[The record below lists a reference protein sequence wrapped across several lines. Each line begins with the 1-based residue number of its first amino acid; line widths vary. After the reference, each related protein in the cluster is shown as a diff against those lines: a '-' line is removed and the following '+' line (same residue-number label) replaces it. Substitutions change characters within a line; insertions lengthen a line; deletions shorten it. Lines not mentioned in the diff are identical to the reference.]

1 MVLGVGCCCT
11 LLDVYKR
18 QANSFI
24 INISY
29 EELLKLGSDNV
40 SYTPLRI
47 VVVYSIV
54 SISVIALSF
63 RFVVPFFRENLPGFW
78 GSLLGAAFTI
88 LCISPF
94 LRAIM
99 VKKNHSTEFTTL
111 WEAHRANR
119 APLVSTI
126 VLRMVIAVLFV
137 MFIIA
142 QLFKA
147 SIGLIIGVAILLVV
161 LMVLSRQLKKRS
173 ILIERKFFQNLRSR
187 EMCIRD
193 RYGCFPVY

>member
-1 MVLGVGCCCT
+1 M
-11 LLDVYKR
+11 
-18 QANSFI
+18 A
-24 INISY
+24 
-29 EELLKLGSDNV
+29 
-40 SYTPLRI
+40 RI

-111 WEAHRANR
+111 W
-119 APLVSTI
+119 
-126 VLRMVIAVLFV
+126 VLRWFQRLYFV
-137 MFIIA
+137 W
-142 QLFKA
+142 
-147 SIGLIIGVAILLVV
+147 
-161 LMVLSRQLKKRS
+161 
-173 ILIERKFFQNLRSR
+173 
-187 EMCIRD
+187 
-193 RYGCFPVY
+193 